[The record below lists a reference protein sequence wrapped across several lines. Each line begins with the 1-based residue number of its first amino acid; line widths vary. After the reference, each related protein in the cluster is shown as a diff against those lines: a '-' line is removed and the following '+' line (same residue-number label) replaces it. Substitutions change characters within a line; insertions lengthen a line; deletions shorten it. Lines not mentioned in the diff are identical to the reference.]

1 MYQSINKPLR
11 DGCSETRPH
20 PFPSLV
26 ANLSHALSSLRVH
39 AAAGADTCTPRGGR
53 VLWRGVRDFD
63 LSEEFKERG
72 VRASGRTRRR
82 QSNGPP
88 PTHTVLT
95 SARASQGT
103 ELAPMSTTAS
113 QTVATE
119 YATRNNA
126 QHSLLLRLN
135 ASTFMDSGCDISFL
149 SGERRRA
156 PCHSYCLSCHT
167 DAAPSVLCP
176 PPRCAAFPEEQEFL
190 FPPGTYLSVKEG
202 SAVVRETVPLVRQSS
217 RGAVHGQTANV
228 MIVDVVPAFP
238 AL

>member
-1 MYQSINKPLR
+1 MPSDVLDRGHAGMRLDDFVHHPSARDAKLTRAEVLALRLYTTSMYQSINKPLR

-72 VRASGRTRRR
+72 
-82 QSNGPP
+82 
-88 PTHTVLT
+88 
-95 SARASQGT
+95 GT

-149 SGERRRA
+149 S
-156 PCHSYCLSCHT
+156 
-167 DAAPSVLCP
+167 
-176 PPRCAAFPEEQEFL
+176 AFPEEQEFL